1 VTGASAG
8 SPHDEWRA
16 LAAQH
21 CGAGAPQLAADQLRD
36 RLACLPGWTHAG
48 NRIEKT
54 FHFADYHRTI
64 AFVNAVAAVAHAED
78 HHPDLAVH
86 YDRCTV
92 AWSTHSAGGVT
103 LNDCI
108 CAAKLEALAA

>member
-1 VTGASAG
+1 MTGAFAG
-8 SPHDEWRA
+8 SPADGLRA

-36 RLACLPGWTHAG
+36 RLACLPGWTHAE
-48 NRIEKT
+48 NRIEKA
-54 FHFADYHRTI
+54 FRFADYYRTI

-78 HHPDLAVH
+78 HHPDMAVH

-108 CAAKLEALAA
+108 CAAKVEALAA

>member
-1 VTGASAG
+1 MTGALAG
-8 SPHDEWRA
+8 GPNDALRA
-16 LAAQH
+16 LAALQ
-21 CGAGAPQLAADQLRD
+21 CRPGAPQLAADALRD

-48 NRIEKT
+48 DRIEKT
-54 FHFADYHRTI
+54 FRFADFHRTI
-64 AFVNAVAAVAHAED
+64 AFVNAVASVAHAED

-108 CAAKLEALAA
+108 CAAKVEALAT

>member
-1 VTGASAG
+1 MTGIPAG
-8 SPHDEWRA
+8 SPDDQLRA

-21 CGAGAPQLAADQLRD
+21 CRPGAPLLTDAELRD
-36 RLACLPGWTHAG
+36 RLARLPGWTHAG
-48 NRIEKT
+48 HRIEKT
-54 FHFADYHRTI
+54 FRFADYHRTI
-64 AFVNAVAAVAHAED
+64 AFVNAVASVAHAED
-78 HHPDLAVH
+78 HHPDMTVH

-108 CAAKLEALAA
+108 CAAKVEAMAA

>member
-1 VTGASAG
+1 VTGAPGG
-8 SPHDEWRA
+8 SPNDTLRA
-16 LAAQH
+16 LAARP
-21 CGAGAPQLAADQLRD
+21 CRPDAPLLAGDELRAG
-36 RLACLPGWTHAG
+36 LACLPGWTHAG

-54 FHFADYHRTI
+54 FRFVDYHRTI
-64 AFVNAVAAVAHAED
+64 AFVNAVASVAHGAD

-86 YDRCTV
+86 CDRCVV

-108 CAAKLEALAA
+108 CAAKVEALTA